1 LISCIVS
8 GVRKARSKQANVFHP
23 VNIIDLV
30 IYESDQKLSRI
41 KESGLAA
48 QYSNINFD
56 VAVSAVA
63 MFVIDLSRNA
73 IRESESNP
81 SMYAFLRSSLLLL
94 DSGSANLRFFPHR
107 FAVQLSA
114 LLGFEPMNNYSDAK
128 LYFDLLEG
136 EFKDNN
142 VRHQYI
148 LDESLSFKIHLF
160 LQNENLEN
168 MTKSDRAELLDS
180 LLDFYRLHLEGF
192 RELKCLPVLRSVLS

>member
-1 LISCIVS
+1 MISCIVG

-30 IYESDQKLSRI
+30 IYESEEKLSRI

-48 QYSNINFD
+48 QYHKINFD

-63 MFVIDLSRNA
+63 MFIIDLSRNA

-94 DSGSANLRFFPHR
+94 DSGSQNLRFFPHR
-107 FAVQLSA
+107 FALQLTA
-114 LLGFEPMNNYSDAK
+114 LLGFEPMDNYSDVNR
-128 LYFDLLEG
+128 YFDVLEG
-136 EFKDNN
+136 DFKDND
-142 VRHQYI
+142 VRHQHI
-148 LDESLSFKIHLF
+148 LDESLSYSMHLL
-160 LQNENLEN
+160 LQDGNVEN
-168 MTKSDRAELLDS
+168 MTKTDRAELLDA
-180 LLDFYRLHLEGF
+180 LLDFYKLHLEGF